1 MPRGAIGHPR
11 RHREDF
17 VGFGVDFGVHI
28 GTLLETFF
36 ALVGFF
42 FPVVFWHG
50 SGHHVLSILVGFRAH
65 FGGHFCDFFWI
76 LGFCDFNDPSAA
88 IASVLRVGGG
98 RF

>member
-1 MPRGAIGHPR
+1 M
-11 RHREDF
+11 
-17 VGFGVDFGVHI
+17 DFGVHI

-36 ALVGFF
+36 ALVGLC
-42 FPVVFWHG
+42 VSSVFWHG
-50 SGHHVLSILVGFRAH
+50 SGHHVLSILVGCWAH
-65 FGGHFCDFFWI
+65 FGRHFCDFFWI

>member
-11 RHREDF
+11 RHRDDF

-36 ALVGFF
+36 ALVGLF
-42 FPVVFWHG
+42 VSSVFWHG

-65 FGGHFCDFFWI
+65 FW
-76 LGFCDFNDPSAA
+76 
-88 IASVLRVGGG
+88 
-98 RF
+98 